1 MAIYRIQVRRDTLTN
16 WATNNPTL
24 ASGELGFETDTYKVK
39 IGDGSTDWNTLT
51 YFSAAAQSTV
61 QIASGGTGQITAQAA
76 INALTAVSAATNEYV
91 LTKDTAT
98 GNATFKISSG
108 GYWTESGALD
118 YLTTTANKLAIGRT
132 SLISTEKV
140 VVDGS
145 TDVIQTII
153 RGNSTQTS
161 DIFQVRKSDNTVLLK
176 VTNTAGITVSGTT
189 SNIGS
194 STANTALTMSTAWC
208 DKVITLS
215 DGATPALDA
224 SLGNEFSLTAAGN
237 RTIGIPTNPTAGQKI
252 IIIHLASGGARTL
265 ALNSGA
271 GGFRFGSDITS
282 LSATASGKKDYI
294 GCVYNLADTFWDVLS
309 VTKGF

>member
-1 MAIYRIQVRRDTLTN
+1 MAIYRIQSRRDTLTN

-24 ASGELGFETDTYKVK
+24 ASGEIGFETDTYKIK
-39 IGDGSTDWNTLT
+39 IGDGSTSWNTLT
-51 YFSAAAQSTV
+51 YFTGSSLATLS
-61 QIASGGTGQITAQAA
+61 IAGGGTGAITAQAA
-76 INALTAVSAATNEYV
+76 IDALSAVSAATNEYV

-98 GNATFKISSG
+98 GNAKWKISSG
-108 GYWTESGALD
+108 GYWTESGSLD

-145 TDVIQTII
+145 TDVIQMIV

-161 DIFQVRKSDNTVLLK
+161 NIFEVRKSDNTVLFK
-176 VTNTAGITVSGTT
+176 VTNTAGATISGTT

-208 DKVITLS
+208 DSVVTLA

-224 SLGNEFSLTAAGN
+224 SLGNEFVLTAAGN
-237 RTIGIPTNPTAGQKI
+237 RTIAVPTNATSGQKI
-252 IIIHLASGGARTL
+252 IIRHVASGGARTL

-282 LSATASGKKDYI
+282 LSATASGKTDYI
-294 GCVYNLADTFWDVLS
+294 GCVYNSVASFWDVIS